1 MEPYTF
7 NPDAP
12 LISQLGAVTGRQFM
26 DQFFTEFVAFLE
38 RHPRT
43 IGAAVLNTP
52 EPTPPSTRY
61 CYGLKGIMDLFHVS
75 NMTAQKYKRTIIKDA
90 VKQNG
95 RKIVVDTE
103 KALALFAE
111 AQQKEQV

>member
-1 MEPYTF
+1 MERSSF
-7 NPDAP
+7 NPETP
-12 LISQLGAVTGRQFM
+12 VLTLLGSVTWGEFSSQLVS
-26 DQFFTEFVAFLE
+26 EFVAYLE

-43 IGAAVLNTP
+43 IGAAVLNAP
-52 EPTPPSTRY
+52 APTPPSSRY

-95 RKIVVDTE
+95 RKIVVDAE
-103 KALALFAE
+103 KALALFAQ
-111 AQQKEQV
+111 AQQQEVK